1 MRMLASHHSIILY
14 KLPSFYI
21 YFNLAQSNMDFGSLS
36 FVTWFHSICV
46 HSAWIC
52 VPKMQSL
59 SLFPSAYHMYVVHC
73 DERQPT
79 NPISL
84 QRIYKQFHAHCT
96 HTHTTDTLRKCG
108 KSGWSCKKLYRILT
122 LRSKSIL
129 SYIVNTSTF

>member
-73 DERQPT
+73 NERQPT

-96 HTHTTDTLRKCG
+96 HTQQTHFGNVENLAGRAKNCIEYSLCVANPFYPTL
-108 KSGWSCKKLYRILT
+108 
-122 LRSKSIL
+122 
-129 SYIVNTSTF
+129 